1 VLGKLCSYE
10 VELRVVKY
18 LPVMD
23 AEIQRTN
30 CENCQA
36 EILNNCNYCN
46 KCGSRVN
53 TVESGKFINFFEK

>member
-1 VLGKLCSYE
+1 MLGKLCSYE
-10 VELRVVKY
+10 VELRVVNI
-18 LPVMD
+18 MD
-23 AEIQRTN
+23 ADIQRTN

-36 EILNNCNYCN
+36 EIFNNYNYCN